1 MPPIQKSL
9 LPPGGRAVLLSIKP
23 KYADLILQGC
33 KTVELRRS
41 WAAQPVGMIVIY
53 ASAPVQKLVG
63 VVAVREV
70 KEQSI
75 NELWK
80 TSQAHGGGLTRK
92 ELQTY
97 YEGKRRGLAVML
109 ADVKQARTPAD
120 PKELLP
126 SFTPPQSFRYLDEAE
141 LKSIEQ
147 MLFAK
152 RAKK

>member
-1 MPPIQKSL
+1 M
-9 LPPGGRAVLLSIKP
+9 SIKP

-41 WAAQPVGMIVIY
+41 WAAQPVCTIVIY
-53 ASAPVQKLVG
+53 ASSPVQKLVG

-70 KEQSI
+70 KDQSI

-97 YEGKRRGLAVML
+97 YLGKRRGLAIML
-109 ADVKQARTPAD
+109 GDVKSAQTPAD

-126 SFTPPQSFRYLDEAE
+126 GFTPPQSFRYLDEAE

-147 MLFAK
+147 KLFSK